1 MQTKKFWAVLVLL
14 AVATTPVFAA
24 PADLVNV
31 TTHVSQP
38 SASPGGANQGEV
50 VIENKVNSNV
60 RVRMACRVVFAD
72 GSVQQLSGIADPGT
86 LAPGGGYVQSIYF
99 IIPPDAPPG
108 PASFIADISAA
119 SGGLQEQ
126 ETSTATFQVVI
137 P

>member
-1 MQTKKFWAVLVLL
+1 MKIMKIWAVIALL
-14 AVATTPVFAA
+14 AVATTPAFGA
-24 PADLVNV
+24 PADLVHV

-38 SASPGGANQGEV
+38 SASPGGANEGEV
-50 VIENKVNSNV
+50 LIENITSSNV
-60 RVRMACRVVFAD
+60 RVRMTCRVVWSD

-86 LAPGGGYVQSIYF
+86 LAPGGGYIQSIYF

-108 PASFIADISAA
+108 PASFIADVSAA

>member
-1 MQTKKFWAVLVLL
+1 MKIMKIWAVIALL
-14 AVATTPVFAA
+14 AVATTPAFGA
-24 PADLVNV
+24 PADLVHV

-38 SASPGGANQGEV
+38 SASPGGANEGEV
-50 VIENKVNSNV
+50 LIENITSSNV
-60 RVRMACRVVFAD
+60 RVRMTCRVVWAD

-86 LAPGGGYVQSIYF
+86 LAPGGGYIQSIYF

-108 PASFIADISAA
+108 PASFIADVSAA